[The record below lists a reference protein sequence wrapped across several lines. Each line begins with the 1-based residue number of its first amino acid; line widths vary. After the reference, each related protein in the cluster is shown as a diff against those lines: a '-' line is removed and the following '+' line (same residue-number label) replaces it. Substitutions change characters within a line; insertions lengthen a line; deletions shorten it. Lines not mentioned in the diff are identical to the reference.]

1 MGVVLWQSVEC
12 VRYTHKALLVAT
24 VHMITLPEV
33 LRATLYGGV
42 AILLSL
48 VPPHFPSPLKL
59 HVCCSILLYISQRS
73 SLILI

>member
-1 MGVVLWQSVEC
+1 MH
-12 VRYTHKALLVAT
+12 YTHKALQDAT
-24 VHMITLPEV
+24 VHIITLPEV

-42 AILLSL
+42 AILLSP
-48 VPPHFPSPLKL
+48 VPPHFPSSLKL